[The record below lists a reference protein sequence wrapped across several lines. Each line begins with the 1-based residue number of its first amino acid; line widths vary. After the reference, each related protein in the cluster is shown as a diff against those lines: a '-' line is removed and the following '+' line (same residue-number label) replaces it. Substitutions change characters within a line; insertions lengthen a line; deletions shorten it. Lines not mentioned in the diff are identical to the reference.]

1 MTCLAYY
8 QTLCTILK
16 VLFQMY
22 LAFYSCTITH
32 YGPESFLVRRNAGQ
46 HPRLFGRLVLVEEFT
61 QNKQYLYIS
70 CPLHFKGREIET

>member
-61 QNKQYLYIS
+61 QKQTISLYKL
-70 CPLHFKGREIET
+70 PAAF